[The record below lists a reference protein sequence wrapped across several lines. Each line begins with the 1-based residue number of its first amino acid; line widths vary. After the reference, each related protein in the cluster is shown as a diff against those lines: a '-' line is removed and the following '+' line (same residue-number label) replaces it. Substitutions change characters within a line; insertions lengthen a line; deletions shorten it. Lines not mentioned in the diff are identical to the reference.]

1 MHRRRPV
8 LHHSKLCNLSH
19 FALPEAVEDKSKL
32 LEVDETRAPADVA
45 TSDQA
50 LTQLR
55 SERAEE
61 EEIAGSSKE
70 AGTVLLAA

>member
-1 MHRRRPV
+1 M
-8 LHHSKLCNLSH
+8 SH
-19 FALPEAVEDKSKL
+19 LALLEAVEDKSKL
-32 LEVDETRAPADVA
+32 LEVDKTRAPVVVA

-61 EEIAGSSKE
+61 TAGGRQGDRHWAPEST
-70 AGTVLLAA
+70 GT